1 MGAGM
6 AKPGGSDS
14 GRSVNPISTRWT
26 KSVHLIRNVQTLR
39 KIAPCTRPPRFSDLP
54 PSLGWNCKI
63 ANRKISP
70 KASGATTPAKGIAGG
85 ASKIGAAA
93 SKFNNH

>member
-1 MGAGM
+1 MGAGI
-6 AKPGGSDS
+6 AKPGRPDF
-14 GRSVNPISTRWT
+14 GRSVNPISTRWA
-26 KSVHLIRNVQTLR
+26 KSVHLISNVR
-39 KIAPCTRPPRFSDLP
+39 KIAPCTRPPRFSDIP

-70 KASGATTPAKGIAGG
+70 KASGATNPAKGIAGG
-85 ASKIGAAA
+85 ASKVGVAA

>member
-1 MGAGM
+1 M
-6 AKPGGSDS
+6 AKPGGPDF
-14 GRSVNPISTRWT
+14 GRSVNPISTRWA
-26 KSVHLIRNVQTLR
+26 KSVHLISTVQTLR
-39 KIAPCTRPPRFSDLP
+39 KVAPRTRPPRISEIP

-63 ANRKISP
+63 SNRKISP
-70 KASGATTPAKGIAGG
+70 KASGATTLVKGIAGG